1 VDDPSRLIEVSCP
14 LASPPAAIDDAKPAR
29 ACVDER
35 LLWHPHFVLRVGGE
49 PVAAVQSLRSGSA
62 AAAQDRLR
70 DARRHVALD
79 AEGVCARLEATV
91 AGSDDRMLVRR
102 LIQLK
107 RDLFNTRL
115 PPPSLVEG
123 LASCLDEELRGRVA
137 DLVRAIDSLRA
148 LENAH
153 VSSYEADLETEAAA
167 LCRAAALPNLRAALR
182 ASSLSLHRAIC
193 KVEDGGELRR
203 KDRAN
208 LYLGLSGFL
217 TRSTLKTSPKSS
229 LTLVVLGTW
238 GEGGAADVALALDDI
253 VIRRDVR
260 LRDSVVER
268 VLRPVLATAAL
279 LAPHAI
285 VIANPTIRIVDAQV
299 EWQRIAWSEPPD
311 SQTFGIAATTN
322 RVRLT
327 SGLLAIVT
335 DLASSPHRSWTLGD
349 YADHLHTR
357 FNRGSDDR
365 IAALLDRLMSLDLLI
380 LRDGVP
386 AQGDPLAWA
395 RSVAASLRPPLA
407 DAVAARVDRL
417 DAAQRALATPD
428 APADAAEAIER
439 ALDDLAAATTA
450 PVRAEQLRP
459 VYHEDCIIASPAI
472 RLGPDAIGEL
482 RPDLVDLLML
492 LPLLRGFGWAG
503 AWLTRH
509 FVARFGVGGCCDDPV
524 DFLAATAELM
534 VSPGADASALPPW
547 QTGSVP
553 DAADA
558 VALDAVSASFA
569 DALRDHNTGA
579 GAWTIPAALIHRFYA
594 RIPAT
599 YRRRARSHCI
609 NGQFLTGSDAGRLV
623 VNAVYPGNARMT
635 SRFLEQGDAVSA
647 YIARLIPGRPVAI
660 PGVFG
665 FNANRHPRLCD
676 AEVAISPYPTDFAD
690 TAIFPIDACRL
701 RHDPR
706 RNQLVLE
713 DANGGRLS
721 PFYFGILNSWALP
734 PVHRVLDWTN
744 GGSDLPFSIGSGV
757 FARERPAAPPPVY
770 VRPRLTLGK
779 LVLARRMHVVAVDA
793 LPDPTL
799 ADAAFHAALR
809 NVWHA
814 HELPAQ
820 AFFQASNAHQQR
832 IEGDIRP
839 AKTRKPMYLDT
850 DSVWLV
856 KAFQR
861 SLRTLRGNV
870 SITEVLPAPGDT
882 PVTIAGA
889 AHTSEMT
896 IELGLR
902 ESDV

>member
-1 VDDPSRLIEVSCP
+1 MDDPSRLIEVSCP
-14 LASPPAAIDDAKPAR
+14 LAPRPAVIDDAKPAR

-70 DARRHVALD
+70 DARRQVALD
-79 AEGVCARLEATV
+79 AEGVCAGLEATV
-91 AGSDDRMLVRR
+91 AGTDDRMLVRR

-115 PPPSLVEG
+115 PSPSLVGG
-123 LASCLDEELRGRVA
+123 LASCLDDELRGRVA
-137 DLVRAIDSLRA
+137 DLVRAIGSLRA

-167 LCRAAALPNLRAALR
+167 LRRAAALPNLRAALR
-182 ASSLSLHRAIC
+182 ASSPSLHRAIC
-193 KVEDGGELRR
+193 KVEDGAELRR
-203 KDRAN
+203 KDRTN

-229 LTLVVLGTW
+229 LTLVALGTW
-238 GEGGAADVALALDDI
+238 DEGGAADVALTLDDI

-268 VLRPVLATAAL
+268 AVRPVLATAAL

-285 VIANPTIRIVDAQV
+285 VIANPTIRIVDEQV

-327 SGLLAIVT
+327 SGLLAIVD
-335 DLASSPHRSWTLGD
+335 DLASSNRSWTLGA
-349 YADHLHTR
+349 YSGHLRDH
-357 FNRGSDDR
+357 FNLRSDDR
-365 IAALLDRLMSLDLLI
+365 IAALLDRLMSLDLLV

-395 RSVAASLRPPLA
+395 RSVSASLRPPLA
-407 DAVAARVDRL
+407 DVVTARVDRL
-417 DAAQRALATPD
+417 DAAQRAMATPD

-472 RLGPDAIGEL
+472 RLRSDAIGEL

-509 FVARFGVGGCCDDPV
+509 FVARFGVGGRCDDPV

-558 VALDAVSASFA
+558 VALDAISANFA
-569 DALRDHNTGA
+569 DALRDHNSGSD
-579 GAWTIPAALIHRFYA
+579 AWTIPASLIHRFYA

-609 NGQFLTGSDAGRLV
+609 NGQFLAGDGAGRLV

-635 SRFLEQGDAVSA
+635 SRFLEQGDVVSA
-647 YIARLIPGRPVAI
+647 YIARLMPGRPVAI

-690 TAIFPIDACRL
+690 TQVFPIDACRL

-757 FARERPAAPPPVY
+757 FARERPSARPPIY
-770 VRPRLTLGK
+770 ARPRLTLGK
-779 LVLARRMHVVAVDA
+779 LVLARRMHLVAVDA
-793 LPDPTL
+793 LPHPTL

-809 NVWHA
+809 EVWHA
-814 HELPAQ
+814 HDLPAQ
-820 AFFQASNAHQQR
+820 AFFQASNAHQHR
-832 IEGDIRP
+832 IEGDTRP

-861 SLRTLRGNV
+861 ALRTLRGNV
-870 SITEVLPAPGDT
+870 SITEVLPVPGDT
-882 PVTIAGA
+882 PVMIAGA
-889 AHTSEMT
+889 AHTTEMT

>member
-1 VDDPSRLIEVSCP
+1 VDDPSRLIEASWP
-14 LASPPAAIDDAKPAR
+14 LASRPVALDDARPAR
-29 ACVDER
+29 TCLVER
-35 LLWHPHFVLRVGGE
+35 LLWHPNFVLRIGGE
-49 PVAAVQSLRSGSA
+49 PVAAVRSLRSGSA
-62 AAAQDRLR
+62 AVAQDKLR
-70 DARRHVALD
+70 DARCHIAVD
-79 AEGVCARLEATV
+79 AAGVCALLEAAV
-91 AGSDDRMLVRR
+91 AETDDRMRVRR

-123 LASCLDEELRGRVA
+123 LAPCLDDELRRRVA
-137 DLVRAIDSLRA
+137 DLICAIDSLRA
-148 LENAH
+148 LEHAY
-153 VSSYEADLETEAAA
+153 VSSYEADLATEAAA
-167 LCRAAALPNLRAALR
+167 LRQAAALPNLRAALR
-182 ASSLSLHRAIC
+182 ASSPSLHRAIC
-193 KVEDGGELRR
+193 KVEDGAELRR
-203 KDRAN
+203 KDRTN

-229 LTLVVLGTW
+229 LTLVALGTW
-238 GEGGAADVALALDDI
+238 GEGGAAEVALTLDDM

-268 VLRPVLATAAL
+268 IFRPVLATAAL

-285 VIANPTIRIVDAQV
+285 VIANPTIRIVDEQV
-299 EWQRIAWSEPPD
+299 EWQRIAWSEPPE

-327 SGLLAIVT
+327 SGLLAIV
-335 DLASSPHRSWTLGD
+335 DDFASSNRSWTLRA
-349 YADHLHTR
+349 YSDHLRDH
-357 FNRGSDDR
+357 FNLRSDDR
-365 IAALLDRLMSLDLLI
+365 IAALLDRLMSLDLLV

-386 AQGDPLAWA
+386 AQGDRLAWA
-395 RSVAASLRPPLA
+395 RSIAASLQAPLA
-407 DAVAARVDRL
+407 DGLATRLDRL
-417 DAAQRALATPD
+417 DAARRAMAMLDP
-428 APADAAEAIER
+428 PSDAAETLER
-439 ALDDLAAATTA
+439 ALDDLAAATGA
-450 PVRAEQLRP
+450 PVRAEQVRP
-459 VYHEDCIIASPAI
+459 VYHEDCIVASPAI
-472 RLGPDAIGEL
+472 RLRPDAIDAL
-482 RPDLVDLLML
+482 RPDLADLLML

-509 FVARFGVGGCCDDPV
+509 FVASFGVGGRCDDPAG
-524 DFLAATAELM
+524 FLAATADLM

-558 VALDAVSASFA
+558 VALDAVSSSFA
-569 DALRDHNTGA
+569 DALRDHNAGA
-579 GAWTIPAALIHRFYA
+579 DAWTIPSALIHRFYA

-609 NGQFLTGSDAGRLV
+609 NGQFFAGGDAGRLV

-635 SRFLEQGDAVSA
+635 SRFLEKGDAVSA
-647 YIARLIPGRPVAI
+647 YIARLMPGRPVAI

-676 AEVAISPYPTDFAD
+676 AEIAIPPYPADFAD
-690 TAIFPIDACRL
+690 TDVYPIDACHL

-721 PFYFGILNSWALP
+721 PFYYGILNSWALP

-770 VRPRLTLGK
+770 ARPRLTLGK

-809 NVWHA
+809 DVWHA
-814 HELPAQ
+814 HDLPAQ

-832 IEGDIRP
+832 AEGEVRP

-889 AHTSEMT
+889 PHTTEMT